1 MNFAQAM
8 ETAKRI
14 DEMAVELKAR
24 MLDAVADLPFNG
36 YYINDGKTGGPV
48 IAIVKLSALA
58 SNWSPSYHLPAEQSR
73 LVAKRLAKC
82 ESAAAIISA
91 VDSML
96 TSGCVKLENGDKEY
110 LNDQTYKTILDS
122 ELGQHIAKETE
133 FALLRFFAEYVILCN
148 VNAREGLERE
158 TTEQE

>member
-1 MNFAQAM
+1 MNFSQAM
-8 ETAKRI
+8 EVSKSI
-14 DEMAVELKAR
+14 DQMAVELKAR

-36 YYINDGKTGGPV
+36 HYINDGKTGGPV

-58 SNWSPSYHLPAEQSR
+58 NNWNPSYILPAEQSR
-73 LVAKRLAKC
+73 IVAKRLAEC
-82 ESAAAIISA
+82 ESAASIISA
-91 VDSML
+91 VESML
-96 TSGCVKLENGDKEY
+96 KHGCVKMEKDHREY
-110 LNDQTYKTILDS
+110 LNEQTYKTILDS

-133 FALLRFFAEYVILCN
+133 IDLLRFFAEYVILHN